1 MNANTTLTLTSITHS
16 IKIPLMLMIKY
27 CPGPCPPPPSL
38 ISIRSSRLRSRIS
51 SLPPSLVIEET
62 STTMSDT
69 NTDTDIETDS
79 QSVSRRLIL
88 LRHAKSSW
96 DDRSL
101 RDHDRPLSKSG
112 ELDAAEVSQKLLQL
126 DWIPQLIL
134 SRFDALRTKETLK
147 IMQQQVPD
155 FLDAEVHFISSFY
168 SVAAMDGQTADH
180 LQQAICNYSR
190 DGILTVMCMGHNRG
204 WEEAASMFS
213 GASIELKTCNA
224 ALLEATGKSWEEAFA
239 SAGLGGW
246 KLQGI
251 VKPRSLLQFGQT
263 ISSSNSR
270 KVESN
275 AVLLEMRMLAVQ
287 VEIKSKHYIRTR
299 SSPRRKSL
307 VKGEEE
313 EEETSN
319 QTKREESDLVS
330 CAFLS
335 SPLSYTLPPPVSGN
349 DPTTTLTASNEFIN
363 FVIRPPRADYNPDQY
378 LWENDFT
385 LAGRAYKRQDLE
397 ASMGI
402 ISSHKYSLLSFL
414 LTNAR
419 GHTLRCSHYLPS
431 PLPAD
436 THLPCVIYCHGNS
449 GCRADANEAAV
460 ILLPSNITVFALDF
474 SGSGLSDGDY
484 VSLGWHERDDL
495 KVVVSYLRSNKQIS
509 RIGLW
514 GRSMG
519 AVTSLLYGAEDPSI
533 AGMVLDSAFANL
545 FDLMMEL
552 VDVYKIRLPK
562 FTVKMA
568 VQYMRRV
575 IQKKAKFDIMD
586 LNCLKAAPKT
596 FIPALFGHASE
607 DKFIQPHHADLI
619 FNSYAGDKNII
630 KFDGDHN
637 SSRPQFYYDSVSIFF
652 FNILHPP
659 QTSASSNKLERYY
672 DLGDLKVSAG
682 MDESLL
688 YEIITGLRSA
698 CTDVASSSSV
708 PPSIPT
714 KKPVSEL
721 LYEIAP
727 FANIVDSVANE
738 NAGPCSDEPSNL
750 QGKSNGQ
757 SEDCCSYTSS
767 NRESWGRCSS
777 LGGSDEEYPSECR
790 AVDNSHEMTLK
801 AFATPLRSI
810 QQKSPDPA
818 KE

>member
-1 MNANTTLTLTSITHS
+1 M
-16 IKIPLMLMIKY
+16 
-27 CPGPCPPPPSL
+27 
-38 ISIRSSRLRSRIS
+38 
-51 SLPPSLVIEET
+51 
-62 STTMSDT
+62 
-69 NTDTDIETDS
+69 
-79 QSVSRRLIL
+79 
-88 LRHAKSSW
+88 
-96 DDRSL
+96 
-101 RDHDRPLSKSG
+101 
-112 ELDAAEVSQKLLQL
+112 
-126 DWIPQLIL
+126 
-134 SRFDALRTKETLK
+134 
-147 IMQQQVPD
+147 
-155 FLDAEVHFISSFY
+155 
-168 SVAAMDGQTADH
+168 
-180 LQQAICNYSR
+180 
-190 DGILTVMCMGHNRG
+190 
-204 WEEAASMFS
+204 
-213 GASIELKTCNA
+213 
-224 ALLEATGKSWEEAFA
+224 
-239 SAGLGGW
+239 
-246 KLQGI
+246 
-251 VKPRSLLQFGQT
+251 
-263 ISSSNSR
+263 
-270 KVESN
+270 
-275 AVLLEMRMLAVQ
+275 
-287 VEIKSKHYIRTR
+287 
-299 SSPRRKSL
+299 
-307 VKGEEE
+307 
-313 EEETSN
+313 
-319 QTKREESDLVS
+319 
-330 CAFLS
+330 
-335 SPLSYTLPPPVSGN
+335 
-349 DPTTTLTASNEFIN
+349 
-363 FVIRPPRADYNPDQY
+363 RADYNPDQY

-385 LAGRAYKRQDLE
+385 LGGRAYKRQDLE

-402 ISSHKYSLLSFL
+402 ITYQCKGSYSCDAVITCLRLYLQILTFLALYTVMETVDVEQMQMRLL
-414 LTNAR
+414 
-419 GHTLRCSHYLPS
+419 
-431 PLPAD
+431 
-436 THLPCVIYCHGNS
+436 
-449 GCRADANEAAV
+449 V

-484 VSLGWHERDDL
+484 RDDL

-509 RIGLW
+509 PFF
-514 GRSMG
+514 
-519 AVTSLLYGAEDPSI
+519 YGAEDPSI

-790 AVDNSHEMTLK
+790 AVDNSHELIWPSVVQRFPFVDQKPGHLVLTQTPPLPTGGKNVDICYVSVKKTENHYDSKGICNTSKKHTTKISRPSKGEKEEKKKKKKKALTVPKKLK
-801 AFATPLRSI
+801 GEKFEKLEAFSKRLRHCILRRGNHQRHCS
-810 QQKSPDPA
+810 S
-818 KE
+818 